1 VSDDR
6 LRGVDAVTKAVER
19 RMIMD
24 TEDELILKSDA
35 VKEMVRHFHVSEV
48 DARWILS
55 ETKGV
60 KECGECPL
68 QCTDDCK

>member
-1 VSDDR
+1 
-6 LRGVDAVTKAVER
+6 
-19 RMIMD
+19 MD